1 MKLSSISLIAA
12 ALATI
17 AGGVTAAPV
26 PCTFEHVDSHA
37 TAEEHH
43 VVQAEETHIAEE
55 HHVAHHVAQA
65 KEHQTSINLSH
76 SVANEAL
83 GQHTIVAIE
92 QSHSSIELNK
102 MEHTHASEQGGAPGS

>member
-55 HHVAHHVAQA
+55 HHVAQA

-102 MEHTHASEQGGAPGS
+102 MEHTHAS

>member
-55 HHVAHHVAQA
+55 HHVAH
-65 KEHQTSINLSH
+65 
-76 SVANEAL
+76 
-83 GQHTIVAIE
+83 QHTIVAIE
-92 QSHSSIELNK
+92 QSHSSIELK
-102 MEHTHASEQGGAPGS
+102 HTHASEQGGAPGS